1 MAKKRE
7 YVDDIDQEVID
18 FVSSK
23 AKVGVG
29 IGSALGIEQSL
40 RNGEKPKPSDVV
52 GLVPNPVASA
62 LSLTLLAGEKEHKNI
77 KQFQK
82 NKNRGKKLEPKKP
95 EQNTRQVEST
105 KTAALNNSK
114 KFTK

>member
-7 YVDDIDQEVID
+7 HVNNTDQEIID

-23 AKVGVG
+23 AKVRVGV
-29 IGSALGIEQSL
+29 GSALGIEQSL

-62 LSLTLLAGEKEHKNI
+62 LSLTLLAGEKEHENI
-77 KQFQK
+77 KQFQR
-82 NKNRGKKLEPKKP
+82 NKNRGKKIEPKKP
-95 EQNTRQVEST
+95 EQNTKSIESV
-105 KTAALNNSK
+105 KIAALDNSK